1 MTLMSQTVFLQRFVR
16 LRIIIAVLIKHDGF
30 LQIVHSHLGLRRR
43 FTEQTCD
50 LVHDAQLVCD
60 DIVRQI
66 SRMDLRLLD
75 LVAALARLVTSRM
88 MQVRVS
94 APGRR

>member
-50 LVHDAQLVCD
+50 LVHDAQLVC
-60 DIVRQI
+60 R
-66 SRMDLRLLD
+66 
-75 LVAALARLVTSRM
+75 
-88 MQVRVS
+88 
-94 APGRR
+94 